1 MQSAQAVCIYCSS
14 VVEPFDEALA
24 ARVRTLSDRVDEVTE
39 QVVARRR
46 TVPTEYAHAIARHSA
61 ALDSL
66 TEVHEEQRRADI
78 LRGRKRPRF
87 EAIAAGRPVG
97 NTESRTRAA
106 ETLGK
111 SFTQL
116 RDLPIVRESLLTGN
130 CVIVHLQQTTYLGS
144 WRSFGAPDT
153 NRRYFA

>member
-1 MQSAQAVCIYCSS
+1 M
-14 VVEPFDEALA
+14 EPFDEALA

-66 TEVHEEQRRADI
+66 AEAHEEQRRADI
-78 LRGRKRPRF
+78 LRARKRPRF
-87 EAIAAGRPVG
+87 EAIATGRPVG

-106 ETLGK
+106 EILGK

-116 RDLPIVRESLLTGN
+116 RDLPTVRKFSLTRS
-130 CVIVHLQQTTYLGS
+130 CVIMQLQQTINSGS
-144 WRSFGAPDT
+144 WKSFGAPGT
-153 NRRYFA
+153 NQHYSASCVIVPRHY